1 MTLLVT
7 FALLLVTASSS
18 FALDRL
24 EEILAAMGKA
34 GDRLETLAAD
44 FEQTN
49 RDHILEEEEKSSG
62 KLYMKVPGNI
72 RWEYAPPDRKVLLV
86 KDDKILLYNPV
97 AHQAQE
103 FKQGQTRGGGADL
116 LIGFG
121 RSNAEIGKHYE
132 VSLLEEDDRHVVLK
146 LVPKPDSAASV
157 FAAIDLTLN
166 KENWTPERTVFHE
179 LNKDT
184 TILEFQDVRVNEPLP
199 PKVFELDLP
208 PDVEIIR
215 SEKTYP
221 RKEDETACSARV

>member
-1 MTLLVT
+1 MTLLAT
-7 FALLLVTASSS
+7 FALLLATANSS

-34 GDRLETLAAD
+34 GDSLETLAAD

-72 RWEYAPPDRKVLLV
+72 RWEYAPPDGKVLLV
-86 KDDKILLYNPV
+86 KDGKILLYNPI

-103 FKQGQTRGGGADL
+103 FTQGQRRGSGADL
-116 LIGFG
+116 LVGFG
-121 RSNAEIGKHYE
+121 RSNAEIGKHYD
-132 VSLLEEDDRHVVLK
+132 VSLLEEDDQHVVLK

-157 FAAIDLTLN
+157 FAAIDMTLN
-166 KENWTPERTVFHE
+166 KENWAPERTVFHE

-184 TILEFQDVRVNEPLP
+184 TILEFLDVRVNGPLP
-199 PKVFELDLP
+199 PKIFELELP

-215 SEKTYP
+215 GE
-221 RKEDETACSARV
+221 

>member
-1 MTLLVT
+1 MTLLAT

-62 KLYMKVPGNI
+62 ELYMKVPGNI
-72 RWEYAPPDRKVLLV
+72 RWEYDPPDGKMLLV
-86 KDDKILLYNPV
+86 KDDKVLLYNPV

-121 RSNAEIGKHYE
+121 RSNAEIGKHYD

-146 LVPKPDSAASV
+146 LVPKPDSVASV

-215 SEKTYP
+215 SE
-221 RKEDETACSARV
+221 